1 MARAYVES
9 TALELDKHV
18 LISKIQTTEG
28 KQYTFCP
35 LTDIVVGKTPV
46 DTGLSKRKRRTL
58 PVVGTRPE
66 EGVSGGV
73 GTRAGDSHCAGLE
86 RGAVAPSPCARGL
99 RVAPAFCSHHWCGH
113 GTHKCTS
120 IIRHARPARADTAA
134 ALSLWL
140 RGQLLF
146 LFLWWGSVQ
155 ASPAAGPHLRELSVW
170 GSPGPSRLMSP
181 SQQRSLRGGPRAVAG
196 L

>member
-18 LISKIQTTEG
+18 LISKIQATEG

-35 LTDIVVGKTPV
+35 LTDIAVGKTPV

-99 RVAPAFCSHHWCGH
+99 GVAPACCSHHWCGH
-113 GTHKCTS
+113 GTHKRMS
-120 IIRHARPARADTAA
+120 IIRHARPAPADTAA
-134 ALSLWL
+134 ALS
-140 RGQLLF
+140 
-146 LFLWWGSVQ
+146 
-155 ASPAAGPHLRELSVW
+155 PAAPLPLAARTAAFPLPLVGQRPGFSGGGSSPPRALSV
-170 GSPGPSRLMSP
+170 GK
-181 SQQRSLRGGPRAVAG
+181 PRP
-196 L
+196 